1 MPLPGQ
7 VTVLQWQDA
16 HDYKARKKKKNQRFL
31 TAINQSVHC
40 EQLQWWCF
48 PFQL

>member
-16 HDYKARKKKKNQRFL
+16 HDYKARKKKK
-31 TAINQSVHC
+31 INAS
-40 EQLQWWCF
+40 
-48 PFQL
+48 